1 MLEPFAVQGTLYLGR
16 NFLFD
21 RKAEKWRLEPW
32 ETNALVGVDRE
43 CLQRG
48 LRSLDSPC

>member
-1 MLEPFAVQGTLYLGR
+1 MLEPFAVLGTFYLGR

-21 RKAEKWRLEPW
+21 RKAEKWRLVPRK
-32 ETNALVGVDRE
+32 TNAIVRVDRGCE
-43 CLQRG
+43 QRG